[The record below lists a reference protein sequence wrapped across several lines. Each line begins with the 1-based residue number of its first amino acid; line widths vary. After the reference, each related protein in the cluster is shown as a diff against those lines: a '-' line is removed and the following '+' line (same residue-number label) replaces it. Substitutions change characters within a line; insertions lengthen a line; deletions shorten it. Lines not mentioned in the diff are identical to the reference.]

1 MMEIEYIFAYVMS
14 KKTEDS
20 MNTNR
25 RNFYYWMQREV
36 EQELRTV
43 YKKIHRIEVFGGWFS
58 VWFLNN
64 EDAVSIPL
72 SVMESIY
79 SDGKSLE
86 KLIAEIDKRY
96 IARIK
101 K

>member
-1 MMEIEYIFAYVMS
+1 
-14 KKTEDS
+14 

-72 SVMESIY
+72 SEMENIY
-79 SDGKSLE
+79 NGGTLE
-86 KLIAEIDKRY
+86 ELVAVIDERY